1 MKLNADKPHLWKADV
16 ERSIDFYNDWFL
28 RFAPTTYRVQRKVR
42 TKEVQEAFELTD
54 NLRTIN
60 PECLL
65 QNPGVLPM
73 LRMATAPPI
82 ARDRLMGLSRT
93 SKNLIESMEGK
104 DGKPSRIPPKMREI
118 DAREALSRIC
128 DIIYELTDR
137 ELFPWL
143 DRKDKPKA
151 DELERAAMVVA
162 DRLCGAASDPI
173 IRNAQERR
181 QLQLLKKW
189 LNARGY
195 SEVRPDSVKSCG
207 DLAPL
212 TFAFRL
218 NIAVGKRDNKIII
231 PVDCA
236 IQPRNARK
244 GDVPVLIEAKSAGD
258 ATNTNKRRK
267 EEAQKYSQLKVE
279 FGSDV
284 KYIMLLCGYFEAGYL
299 GYEASEGIDWIWEH
313 RVNDLE
319 PLIGSTVQ
327 KKSPES
333 IGEDV
338 AAYET
343 DIFLIEESRFEQQ
356 KTIDLGR
363 TAEERN
369 KLGQF
374 STPYALAEEIVRSSI
389 KYLDRTEPI
398 SFLEPAV
405 GTGVFFSALLSY
417 VNGYSVKEAI
427 GVELDSVYAAVAQ
440 RLWSEKELT
449 VIVSDYFDF
458 IRQNENQGRFNL
470 LCTNPPYVRHHHID
484 PLVKRKLQDEIFNR
498 LGITASGLSG
508 LYVYFVLLSHDIL
521 ADSAIASWLI
531 PSEFLYVN
539 YGKALRDYLLH
550 HVTLLDI
557 HQFDPE
563 DVQFDD
569 ALVSSCVVTY
579 RKARPEKDS
588 RILYTFGGT
597 MAKPRMEKT
606 VETSDIDSSNKWRFR
621 ADSNGRNGEEDAVRI
636 GQLFDIKRGLATGA
650 NSFFILTEEKAHEYD
665 IPQVFLRPILPS
677 PRYLHEDV
685 ITADKAGLPNNI
697 KRLFLLDCTEEPE
710 AVKRR
715 YPGLWAYLELGRA
728 QGVADAYLCGNR
740 KVWYF
745 QERRQPALFLATYM
759 GRSENTDRCP
769 LRFYLNLSKAVVA
782 NVFLNLYP
790 KPFLGKLL
798 EENNNR
804 LGELLRS
811 LQAITCTQ
819 VVEEGRSY
827 GGGLHKLE
835 PREMG
840 NVTLHS
846 LPEWVAVEFE
856 EQLALL

>member
-28 RFAPTTYRVQRKVR
+28 KFAPTTYRAQRKIR

-54 NLRTIN
+54 NLRAIN

-73 LRMATAPPI
+73 LRMTTAPPI

-93 SKNLIESMEGK
+93 GKNLIESMEGK
-104 DGKPSRIPPKMREI
+104 DGKQARIPPRMGE
-118 DAREALSRIC
+118 DDVREALSRIC

-137 ELFPWL
+137 DLFPWL
-143 DRKDKPKA
+143 DRKDTPEA
-151 DELERAAMVVA
+151 EELERAAMVVA

-189 LNARGY
+189 LIARGY
-195 SEVRPDSVKSCG
+195 AEVRSDSVKSCR

-218 NIAVGKRDNKIII
+218 NIAVGKEYNKTII

-236 IQPRNARK
+236 IQPRTA
-244 GDVPVLIEAKSAGD
+244 GIADVPLLIEAKSAGD

-267 EEAQKYSQLKVE
+267 EEAQKYSQLKVA

-284 KYIMLLCGYFEAGYL
+284 KYIMFLCGYFEAGYL
-299 GYEASEGIDWIWEH
+299 GYEASEGIDWVWEH
-313 RVNDLE
+313 RIGDLE
-319 PLIGSTVQ
+319 LYTGGITQ
-327 KKSPES
+327 KKSPGSVQEA
-333 IGEDV
+333 V

-343 DIFLIEESRFEQQ
+343 DLSLIEQTRFEQQ
-356 KTIDLGR
+356 KTIDQGK

-374 STPYALAEEIVRSSI
+374 STPYALAEEILKSSI
-389 KYLDRTEPI
+389 KHLAKTEPI

-405 GTGVFFSALLSY
+405 GTGVFFSALLNSA
-417 VNGYSVKEAI
+417 NGNSIKEAVGI
-427 GVELDSVYAAVAQ
+427 ELDKGYAEVAR
-440 RLWSEKELT
+440 RLWSEKGLT
-449 VIVSDYFDF
+449 VVVSDYFDF
-458 IRQNENQGRFNL
+458 VRQNENHGRFNL

-484 PLVKRKLQDEIFNR
+484 SPFKRKLQDEVFSR
-498 LGITASGLSG
+498 LGINASGLSG

-521 ADSAIASWLI
+521 ADNAVASWLI

-563 DVQFDD
+563 DVQFED

-579 RKARPEKDS
+579 RKAKPDQDS
-588 RILYTFGGT
+588 RVLYSFGGT
-597 MAKPRMEKT
+597 MAEPRMEKSVGPAELDAST
-606 VETSDIDSSNKWRFR
+606 KWRFR
-621 ADSNGRNGEEDAVRI
+621 SGSNGNGDEEAVRL

-650 NSFFILTEEKAHEYD
+650 NSFFILTEDKAAEYD
-665 IPQVFLRPILPS
+665 IPRNFLRPVLPS
-677 PRYLHEDV
+677 SRFLKEDV
-685 ITADKAGLPNNI
+685 ITADSDGLPNTT
-697 KRLFLLDCTEEPE
+697 KRLFLLDCTEEP
-710 AVKRR
+710 ATVKRL
-715 YPGLWAYLELGRA
+715 YPGLWAYLELGKT
-728 QGVADAYLCGNR
+728 QGVAEAYLCGSR

-745 QERRQPALFLATYM
+745 QERRQPAFFLATYM
-759 GRSENTDRCP
+759 GRSENIHRCP
-769 LRFYLNLSKAVVA
+769 LHFYLNLSRAVA
-782 NVFLNLYP
+782 TNVFLNLYP
-790 KPFLGKLL
+790 KPFLTKLL
-798 EENNNR
+798 AEDDTR
-804 LGELLRS
+804 PAQLLKS

-819 VVEEGRSY
+819 MIEEGRSY

-840 NVTLHS
+840 NIVLQS
-846 LPEWVAVEFE
+846 LPEWLVVEFD
-856 EQLALL
+856 EQLALI